1 MSYTNTFGKRLK
13 KIRKKNNL
21 TQQGLAQLLSVSPQA
36 ISWWEQGRRF
46 PTGKMLIKIADYF
59 NVSIDYLV
67 GRLDK

>member
-21 TQQGLAQLLSVSPQA
+21 TQQGLAQLLSVSQQA
-36 ISWWEQGRRF
+36 ITWWETGRRF
-46 PTGKMLIKIADYF
+46 PKGKMLIKIADYF